1 MPSSPP
7 APPVLEP
14 PRWAEDLWNTLSS
27 SSAPLLVTTG
37 ISLLLAVLAAWV
49 AHSLTKRRENGRWA
63 KQNTLHALQRAT
75 EAFYAARQHY
85 GHLLR
90 IDPWNLMLGFRDDSS
105 PHLTT
110 PRDWTLLEE
119 GLQRVH
125 EALLDVHLSS
135 GKYRKRVH
143 ALSDLAET
151 VAEKLDET
159 AYDTSFTT
167 PEGQLRRGGAMKKEM
182 QYFEDAMNA
191 IHTYESAFLLLRE
204 DITADLTARWW
215 TRRRYKLGRW
225 WAQRKQVRQ
234 AKPEEASTDSFH
246 SANTPE
252 EQESP

>member
-1 MPSSPP
+1 M
-7 APPVLEP
+7 
-14 PRWAEDLWNTLSS
+14 WNTLNS

-75 EAFYAARQHY
+75 DAFYAVRQHY

-90 IDPWNLMLGFRDDSS
+90 VDPWSLLIGIPGVSS
-105 PHLTT
+105 PSLTA
-110 PRDWTLLEE
+110 PRDWMPLQE
-119 GLQRVH
+119 GLQRVN
-125 EALLDVHLSS
+125 EALIDVHLSS
-135 GKYRKRVH
+135 GKYRKRVRR
-143 ALSDLAET
+143 LSGLADT
-151 VAEKLDET
+151 AADKLDER
-159 AYDTSFTT
+159 AYVNGGTT
-167 PEGQLRRGGAMKKEM
+167 PAGGQWSSSTSKSDI

-191 IHTYESAFLLLRE
+191 IGAYESAFLLLRE

-246 SANTPE
+246 NANTPE

>member
-1 MPSSPP
+1 MASPP
-7 APPVLEP
+7 PQPSAFEL
-14 PRWAEDLWNTLSS
+14 PRWIEDLGNATSS
-27 SSAPLLVTTG
+27 TATIWQTALISLAAALLVAW
-37 ISLLLAVLAAWV
+37 ISHL
-49 AHSLTKRRENGRWA
+49 LTKWRDNDKWS

-75 EAFYAARQHY
+75 DVFYATRQRY

-90 IDPWNLMLGFRDDSS
+90 IEPWDLLAGTRGDSS
-105 PHLTT
+105 PPLTAS
-110 PRDWTLLEE
+110 RDWTALRED
-119 GLQRVH
+119 LQRAH
-125 EALLDVHLSS
+125 EALIDIHLSS
-135 GKYRKRVH
+135 GKYRKRVL
-143 ALSDLAET
+143 ALSKLAET

-159 AYDTSFTT
+159 VRETSFTT
-167 PEGQLRRGGAMKKEM
+167 PDGLVGRGGAMKKEA

-191 IHTYESAFLLLRE
+191 IGAYESAFLLLRE

-225 WAQRKQVRQ
+225 WAQRKQTPQ